1 MSKQFEQIKVLYN
14 QIINTSVEF
23 RNLINRGDV
32 DEAILRDMHRSQL
45 VEKAAFQKKM
55 VNFTEDEK
63 KILNNLNE
71 QIELLNHENVKLL
84 ENIKAGI
91 LDELKLTMA
100 KTKIENKYEQSIPES
115 GSICDYT
122 SD

>member
-63 KILNNLNE
+63 KILNSLNE